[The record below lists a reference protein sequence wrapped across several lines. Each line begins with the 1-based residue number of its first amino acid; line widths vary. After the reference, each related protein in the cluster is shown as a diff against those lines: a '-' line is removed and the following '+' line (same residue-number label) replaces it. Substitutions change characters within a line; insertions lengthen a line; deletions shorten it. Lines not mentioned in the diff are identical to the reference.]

1 MRRNEVKNSIL
12 TEYDEERVLAE
23 LSRESYEDGEKAGYA
38 DGRKVGYADGKK
50 VGYADGK
57 KVGYTDGE
65 KHFARLAQVLLDAG
79 RTEDLSRA
87 TTDEEYR
94 EKLYK
99 EYEM

>member
-1 MRRNEVKNSIL
+1 MKNSIL

-38 DGRKVGYADGKK
+38 DGQKA
-50 VGYADGK
+50 GYADGK

-87 TTDEEYR
+87 TTDKDYR